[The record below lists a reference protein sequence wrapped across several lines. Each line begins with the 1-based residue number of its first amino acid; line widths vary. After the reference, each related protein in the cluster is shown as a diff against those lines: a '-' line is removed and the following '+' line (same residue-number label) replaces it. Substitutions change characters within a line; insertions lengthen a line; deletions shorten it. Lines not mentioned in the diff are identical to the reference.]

1 MCQNLTTVKLYSKY
15 KDKLNRVFIVIER
28 FANFNGDD
36 LNTKDTTLRL
46 LNVQDEKTNA
56 VSIDEFNT
64 WCNNGVLTQFS

>member
-1 MCQNLTTVKLYSKY
+1 MSNLTTIKLYSKY
-15 KDKLNRVFIVIER
+15 KDKLNRVFIVVER

-46 LNVQDEKTNA
+46 LNVQDEKTNT
-56 VSIDEFNT
+56 VSISEFNT